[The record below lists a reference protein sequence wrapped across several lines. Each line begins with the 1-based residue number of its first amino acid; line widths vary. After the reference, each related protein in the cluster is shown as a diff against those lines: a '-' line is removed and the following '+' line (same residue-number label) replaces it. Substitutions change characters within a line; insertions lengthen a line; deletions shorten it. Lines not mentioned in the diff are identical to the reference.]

1 MIDRIKSLLSRGSQ
15 SASEASKEITT
26 YPDRH
31 LALAVLMVEAA
42 YIDGSFD
49 EVERKTISG
58 LAQRSF
64 ELNETEVA
72 SLLSAAEALHQS
84 AVDLVRFT
92 RVVKDS
98 FTPEER
104 IEVIEMIWEV
114 VYADGRIDDFEANLM
129 RRLGGLL
136 YVPDRD
142 RGAAQKRVAA
152 RLASDREDH

>member
-1 MIDRIKSLLSRGSQ
+1 MIDRIKSLLSGGAKTADHIA
-15 SASEASKEITT
+15 AS
-26 YPDRH
+26 PDRH

-49 EVERKTISG
+49 EVERTAIAD
-58 LAQRSF
+58 LAQRRF
-64 ELNETEVA
+64 ELNEAEVD
-72 SLLSAAEALHQS
+72 SLIGAAEALHRDTT
-84 AVDLVRFT
+84 DLVRFT

-104 IEVIEMIWEV
+104 VDVIEMVWEV
-114 VYADGRIDDFEANLM
+114 VYADGRVDDFEANLM

-136 YVPDRD
+136 YVPDRE

-152 RLASDREDH
+152 RLASDREEH

>member
-1 MIDRIKSLLSRGSQ
+1 MMDRIKAMLSRGKVAGEPAAEI
-15 SASEASKEITT
+15 ASF
-26 YPDRH
+26 PDRH

-49 EVERKTISG
+49 EVERAMISG
-58 LAQRSF
+58 LAGRCF
-64 ELNETEVA
+64 ELNETEIA
-72 SLLSAAEALHQS
+72 SLLDAAEELHRG

-98 FTPEER
+98 FAPEER
-104 IEVIEMIWEV
+104 VEVIEMLWEV
-114 VYADGRIDDFEANLM
+114 VYADGRVDDFEANLM

-152 RLASDREDH
+152 RLASDRGEH